1 MSEIFMD
8 EFSDALFKMLESKKV
23 NPYEVGYGGFICVK
37 QINEYSIDLSWY
49 PNISTRFHE
58 VSINIPKD
66 KIKVCVGCWRYDIKP
81 FIFVD
86 HEWIEQLYTR
96 EYSVFALID
105 AIGVKNAIRDNQL
118 TKEKLLELR
127 DKMDA
132 LAALHKDISFISFA
146 DSLILKSNWLVGYFK
161 KGIKYS
167 YEPEVFLRIVKEI
180 QEIYRNTLCLEIY
193 AVLTQGGNEY
203 YEEPLLHISES
214 KNHICLNS
222 LGIPFAEL
230 MAIERAAKEALRN
243 NIHSPA
249 EVYMDEQY
257 YHSLSFQLEFKKNE
271 KPKNSYKAI
280 MKTNDSF
287 YFYSSCSEL
296 LSNLKK

>member
-1 MSEIFMD
+1 
-8 EFSDALFKMLESKKV
+8 MLESGDC
-23 NPYEVGYGGFICVK
+23 NPYEVGYGGFVAVR
-37 QINEYSIDLSWY
+37 QINKNSIDFSWY
-49 PNISTRFHE
+49 PNTSTRFHE

-66 KIKVCVGCWRYDIKP
+66 KIKECVGCCQYGIKP

-86 HEWIEQLYTR
+86 HEWLEQLYTR

-105 AIGVKNAIRDNQL
+105 AIGVKNAICDNLL
-118 TKEKLLELR
+118 TKEKLLKLR
-127 DKMDA
+127 DKLDA
-132 LAALHKDISFISFA
+132 LAAQHEDISFISFA
-146 DSLILKSNWLVGYFK
+146 DSLILKSNWSAGYFK
-161 KGIKYS
+161 KRIEYS

-180 QEIYRNTLCLEIY
+180 QGIYRETLGLEIY
-193 AVLTQGGNEY
+193 AILTQGSNEY
-203 YEEPLLHISES
+203 YEEPLLHISGS

-230 MAIERAAKEALRN
+230 MAIERSAKEALRN
-243 NIHSPA
+243 KIHPPA

-257 YHSLSFQLEFKKNE
+257 YHSLSFQWEFKKNE

-280 MKTNDSF
+280 MKTNVSY

-296 LSNLKK
+296 LNNLKK